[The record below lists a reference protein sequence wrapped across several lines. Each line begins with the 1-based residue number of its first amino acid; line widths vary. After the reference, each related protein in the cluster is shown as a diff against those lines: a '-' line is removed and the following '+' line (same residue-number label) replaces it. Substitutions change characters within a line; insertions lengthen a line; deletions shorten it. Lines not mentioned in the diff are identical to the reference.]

1 MNACKFPNLFKPIR
15 LGGTLFRNRIF
26 ACPTDYPYFSHE
38 NHPTPF
44 NVSYFERK
52 AMGGAAAVAVGD
64 CMVDAKRGLF
74 TPHHLCFD
82 DPGALP
88 SLCQLTDAITS
99 HGAVA
104 SAELIHGG
112 MFSFGSHA
120 SGSLLY
126 GPVDC
131 VYNGLE
137 IREMPEDIIEE
148 TIEAFAN
155 AAAFAK
161 YCGFGMVT
169 VHGGHGWLL
178 HQFLAPQLNTR
189 KDKWGGTL
197 ENRARLPLA
206 IVERIRR
213 KCGNSFP
220 IEMRI
225 SASEC
230 YPGGYDI
237 DEGVA
242 IAKLFDGKVDLINAS
257 VGHFV
262 VRDVFTLTHPSMFRE
277 DGVNVKYAAAVKKAV
292 STPVSAVGALN
303 DPEMMEDIIA
313 SGKADAVAVAR
324 ALIADPDLP
333 LKARAG
339 REDEIRKCL
348 RCFVC
353 LSGNATKRQI
363 RCAINPEIGHELE
376 MKIQN
381 RPAVKKKVLVAG
393 GGVSGMEA
401 ALTASARGHQ
411 VILCE
416 KGDRLGGTLLCE
428 KLVPFKRTL
437 SDYLDLQ
444 ARLIERSNVEV
455 RLNTAVTPELARS
468 LAPDVIV
475 AALGARPTVPKIK
488 GIERSNVMGAEEA
501 YNTPDKVGK
510 RVVILGGGLVGTE
523 LGIFLA
529 QKGREVTILEMMARL
544 NDGGNPLHG
553 YAISQQINEL
563 HINVVLSV
571 RAVEISDEGVLGEP
585 VDEETNLEPCST
597 IERAALDSPSYWQMF
612 KVDEKDRRPRLYAAD
627 TVIYAVGQTP
637 LWDEAEKIQCCA
649 PEFYMIGDCQLPSNI
664 ERATQTARTV
674 ARDIGRI

>member
-1 MNACKFPNLFKPIR
+1 MNACKYPHLFEPIR
-15 LGGTLFRNRIF
+15 LGGILFRNRIF
-26 ACPTDYPYFSHE
+26 AAPTDYPYFSHE
-38 NHPTPF
+38 NHATPY
-44 NVSYFERK
+44 NISYFERK
-52 AMGGAAAVAVGD
+52 AMGGAAMVAVGD
-64 CMVDAKRGLF
+64 CVVDAERGLF
-74 TPHHLCFD
+74 TPHHLRFD

-88 SLCQLTDAITS
+88 SLCQLADAITC

-120 SGSLLY
+120 AGSRLY

-131 VYNGLE
+131 IQNGLE
-137 IREMPEDIIEE
+137 ITEMPEAVIEE

-178 HQFLAPQLNTR
+178 HQFLMPQLNTR
-189 KDKWGGTL
+189 KDKWGGSL
-197 ENRARLPLA
+197 ENRARLSLA
-206 IVERIRR
+206 IIERIRR

-220 IEMRI
+220 IEMRL

-262 VRDVFTLTHPSMFRE
+262 VREVFTLTHPSMFRE

-292 STPVSAVGALN
+292 ATPVSTVGALN
-303 DPEMMEDIIA
+303 DPDLMEEIIA
-313 SGKADAVAVAR
+313 SGKADAVAAAR

-333 LKARAG
+333 LKARTG

-348 RCFVC
+348 RCFAC

-363 RCAINPEIGHELE
+363 RCAINPEIGHEQE

-381 RPAVKKKVLVAG
+381 RPAAKKTVLVAG

-416 KGDRLGGTLLCE
+416 KGDRLGGVLLCE
-428 KLVPFKRTL
+428 KRVPFKHPL

-444 ARLIERSNVEV
+444 ARLIGRSDIEV
-455 RLNTAVTPELARS
+455 RLNTAVTPELAQA
-468 LAPDVIV
+468 LAPDVII
-475 AALGARPTVPKIK
+475 AALGARPAVPRIK
-488 GIERSNVMGAEEA
+488 GIDGAGVMGAEEA
-501 YNTPDKVGK
+501 YGAPDKVGK

-523 LGIFLA
+523 LGVFLA
-529 QKGREVTILEMMARL
+529 QMGREVTILEMMARL
-544 NDGGNPLHG
+544 NDGGNPLHA
-553 YAISQQINEL
+553 YALSQQIDALGIE
-563 HINVVLSV
+563 VALSV
-571 RAVEISDEGVLGEP
+571 KAVEISNDGVLTEP
-585 VDEETNLEPCST
+585 ADVDTGLEPSST
-597 IERAALDSPSYWQMF
+597 VERAALDSPSYWQMF
-612 KVDEKDRRPRLYAAD
+612 KADEDSKPRLYAAD
-627 TVIYAVGQTP
+627 TVIYAVGQLP
-637 LWDEAEKIQCCA
+637 LWEEAVKIQCCA
-649 PEFYMIGDCQLPSNI
+649 PEFYMIGDCQSPKNI
-664 ERATQTARTV
+664 EQATLTARTV
-674 ARDIGRI
+674 ARDIGRL

>member
-1 MNACKFPNLFKPIR
+1 MNECKYPHLFKPIR
-15 LGGTLFRNRIF
+15 LGSTLFRNRIF
-26 ACPTDYPYFSHE
+26 ACPTDYPYFSHG
-38 NHPTPF
+38 NHATPF
-44 NVSYFERK
+44 NISYFERK
-52 AMGGAAAVAVGD
+52 AMGGAASVAVGD
-64 CMVDAKRGLF
+64 CVVDAKRGLF
-74 TPHHLCFD
+74 TPHHLQFD
-82 DPGALP
+82 DPEALP
-88 SLCQLTDAITS
+88 SLCQLTDAITC

-104 SAELIHGG
+104 TAELIHGG

-120 SGSLLY
+120 SGSKLY
-126 GPVDC
+126 GPVEC
-131 VYNGLE
+131 VHNGLE
-137 IREMPEDIIEE
+137 ISEMSEDIIEE
-148 TIEAFAN
+148 TIEAFAD

-178 HQFLAPQLNTR
+178 HQFLMPQLNTR
-189 KDKWGGTL
+189 KDQWGGDL

-237 DEGVA
+237 DEGIA

-262 VRDVFTLTHPSMFRE
+262 ERDVFTLTHPSMFWE

-303 DPEMMEDIIA
+303 DPEMMEEIIA

-333 LKARAG
+333 MKARAG

-348 RCFVC
+348 RCFAC
-353 LSGNATKRQI
+353 LSGNATRRQI
-363 RCAINPEIGHELE
+363 RCAINPEIGHELD

-381 RPAVKKKVLVAG
+381 PPAVRKTVLVAG

-401 ALTASARGHQ
+401 ALTASARGHK

-416 KGDRLGGTLLCE
+416 KGDRLGGVLLCE
-428 KLVPFKRTL
+428 KLVPFKRPL
-437 SDYLDLQ
+437 SDYLELQ
-444 ARLIERSNVEV
+444 ARLIARSDIEI
-455 RLNTAVTPELARS
+455 RLNTTVTPELAQS
-468 LAPDVIV
+468 LAPDVII
-475 AALGARPTVPKIK
+475 AAFGARPIVPKIK
-488 GIERSNVMGAEEA
+488 GIDGANVMGAEEA
-501 YNTPDKVGK
+501 YVSPDNVGK

-523 LGIFLA
+523 LGVFLA
-529 QKGREVTILEMMARL
+529 QKGREVTILEMMDQL
-544 NDGGNPLHG
+544 NNGGNPLHG
-553 YAISQQINEL
+553 YALGQQINKL
-563 HINVVLSV
+563 QMKVVLSTK
-571 RAVEISDEGVLGEP
+571 AVDISNDGVTGEP
-585 VDEETNLEPCST
+585 VRENINLEPCST
-597 IERAALDSPSYWQMF
+597 IERAALDSSSYWQLF
-612 KVDEKDRRPRLYAAD
+612 KADENNNEPRLYAAD
-627 TVIYAVGQTP
+627 TVIYSVGQTP
-637 LWDEAEKIQCCA
+637 LWDEAEQIRCCA
-649 PEFYMIGDCQLPSNI
+649 PEFHMIGDCQAPTNI
-664 ERATQTARTV
+664 EQATRIARSI